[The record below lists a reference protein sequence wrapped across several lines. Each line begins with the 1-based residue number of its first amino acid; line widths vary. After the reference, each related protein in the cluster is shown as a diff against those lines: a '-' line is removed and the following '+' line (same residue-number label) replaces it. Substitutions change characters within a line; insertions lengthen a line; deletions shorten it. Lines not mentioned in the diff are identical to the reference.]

1 MIPRPW
7 AGGNAEAPAQ
17 APGEPAAASTALEP
31 VAHPHASAVNATSG
45 EEGNRPQAEA
55 LGQRE
60 RVATSDNNDDDGA
73 AMEVKAR
80 RLVSVRSPSH
90 SPGGVEKKAPK
101 VITRSGRA
109 VKPKLFD

>member
-17 APGEPAAASTALEP
+17 APGEHAAASTALGP
-31 VAHPHASAVNATSG
+31 VASAVNATSG

-73 AMEVKAR
+73 ATEVKAR